1 MRTRHVPVR
10 FMAFFAAIAAMLMVI
25 GPVDAIADAASPS
38 DVTWNFNPLQNS
50 SLDTS
55 YEGTSGTIY
64 DESGD
69 NVMNVDAT
77 NGKFS
82 PRKDDGD
89 TQVNAN
95 TTLSFTAQES
105 SDGATVTVNLSG
117 GSTAFTVTVADADQ
131 GTYNGSGSVSFDV
144 PAGGGM

>member
-10 FMAFFAAIAAMLMVI
+10 FMAFFAAIAAMLVVI

-38 DVTWNFNPLQNS
+38 DVTWNFNPSQNS
-50 SLDTS
+50 NLVA

-64 DESGD
+64 DESRD

-82 PRKDDGD
+82 PRESD
-89 TQVNAN
+89 TQVNAD

-117 GSTAFTVTVADADQ
+117 GSTAFTVTVDNADQ
-131 GTYNGSGSVSFDV
+131 ETYNGSGSVSFDV
-144 PAGGGM
+144 PAGGG

>member
-38 DVTWNFNPLQNS
+38 DVTWNFNPSQNS
-50 SLDTS
+50 NLVA

-64 DESGD
+64 DESRD

-95 TTLSFTAQES
+95 TTLSFTAEKS

-117 GSTAFTVTVADADQ
+117 GSTAFTVTVDDADQ

-144 PAGGGM
+144 PAGGG